1 MMGAANTPFEL
12 LQEIDQQCRLSAR
25 GLPTGAKVE
34 DDWVGIG
41 FMLGGKRLV
50 AKMSDVAEIISP
62 PKTIRV
68 PGVRE
73 WVQGLAN
80 VRGTLLPILD
90 MTMYLQQESSVQ
102 EEQSRVLVINKHNV
116 IAGLKVQEVF
126 GLRRFKAEMRAND
139 VADSMGTLQP
149 YLDGV
154 FAEDNLQWNIFS
166 IEKLVAHEPFLKVV

>member
-1 MMGAANTPFEL
+1 MKGDATTPFEL
-12 LQEIDQQCRLSAR
+12 LQEIDRQCRQGAR

-34 DDWVGIG
+34 EDWVGIG

-90 MTMYLQQESSVQ
+90 MTLYLQQQ
-102 EEQSRVLVINKHNV
+102 FNGPEEQSRVLVINKQNV

-126 GLRRFKAEMRAND
+126 GLRRFKNDSRTTEVAEA
-139 VADSMGTLQP
+139 MGTMQP
-149 YLDGV
+149 YLDGA
-154 FAEDNLQWNIFS
+154 FNEGALQWNVFS
-166 IEKLVAHEPFLKVV
+166 IEKLVSHEPFLKVV